1 MSSVASATSLFL
13 ASQAQAQAR
22 QQTMATVGLKQEAKQ
37 GEAIADML
45 QAAAQA
51 SQVASPPPGQG
62 VVVDRQV

>member
-1 MSSVASATSLFL
+1 MSSVASATSLFV
-13 ASQAQAQAR
+13 ASQAQSR

-51 SQVASPPPGQG
+51 SQAASPPPGQG
-62 VVVDRQV
+62 LMVDRQA